1 MAASRAI
8 ILGLVF
14 SILPAKV
21 FAASSGTGF
30 LINPEGY
37 IITNNHVVVTSVKL
51 KDGKTARRLCR
62 TLWVR
67 SKSTRGP
74 AEIIAR
80 DPTNDLALLKLSRGT
95 IQRTASNPITTETPK
110 SEGWQNLN
118 TVLSE
123 QEPPTSTRTNVVE
136 YIRFSTNHS
145 RPGENISLFGFPFG
159 NYVSSQLKVN
169 GGVVVA
175 TVGPRDN
182 SNLMQID
189 AATNPGN
196 SGGPVLNEAG
206 QLVGV
211 LVSGIKNIKKG
222 PKNIEGFNFAIKS
235 SVAEA
240 FLSARGIV
248 IEKSRATNLVS
259 RAELYRRA
267 LHSVVFIACSK

>member
-14 SILPAKV
+14 SILPVKV

-30 LINPEGY
+30 LVNSEGY
-37 IITNNHVVVTSVKL
+37 IITNNHVVIATVKL
-51 KDGKTARRLCR
+51 KDGKTQSRLCG
-62 TLWVR
+62 TLSVK
-67 SKSTRGP
+67 SKSIRGP

-80 DPTNDLALLKLSRGT
+80 DPTNDLALLKVSRGT
-95 IQRTASNPITTETPK
+95 IQRTASNTVTTETPQP
-110 SEGWQNLN
+110 EGWQNLN
-118 TVLSE
+118 TVLSK
-123 QEPPTSTRTNVVE
+123 QEPTTSTRTNVVE
-136 YIRFSTNHS
+136 YIRFSARHS

-169 GGVVVA
+169 SGVVVA

-235 SVAEA
+235 SVAET
-240 FLSARGIV
+240 FLSARGIA
-248 IEKSRATNLVS
+248 IEKSRASHLVN
-259 RAELYRRA
+259 RVELYRRA